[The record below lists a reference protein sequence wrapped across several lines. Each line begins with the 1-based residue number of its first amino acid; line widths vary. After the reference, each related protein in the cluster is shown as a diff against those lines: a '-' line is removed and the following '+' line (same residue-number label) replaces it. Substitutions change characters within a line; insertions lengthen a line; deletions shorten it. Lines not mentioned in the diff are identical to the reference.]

1 MCRSIYRC
9 YTLRDIATATQT
21 IATRAFIPVT
31 VHAYTV
37 LDSHFTTILRM

>member
-1 MCRSIYRC
+1 M
-9 YTLRDIATATQT
+9 RDIATATQT
-21 IATRAFIPVT
+21 IETRAFILVT